1 MLVYG
6 SGAVLYAAA
15 VEDTLIMYS
24 RSMSSSVIVLNVFP
38 AILTKLNC
46 FFMLIDKPSKKQESS
61 SLMYSFNVAPHQRP
75 IFWIWLSK
83 YPAKERGHW
92 CPRCSESVCQFNQ
105 SECLCRRLF
114 QECHCHFEG
123 SADIFICDVAT
134 FAMALVVC

>member
-46 FFMLIDKPSKKQESS
+46 FFMLIDKPSK
-61 SLMYSFNVAPHQRP
+61 
-75 IFWIWLSK
+75 W
-83 YPAKERGHW
+83 
-92 CPRCSESVCQFNQ
+92 
-105 SECLCRRLF
+105 
-114 QECHCHFEG
+114 
-123 SADIFICDVAT
+123 
-134 FAMALVVC
+134 